1 VITIPQH
8 KISKEIKS
16 FAHKNL
22 SEAPN
27 VVFNISVLL
36 LLLITAAEE
45 GRSITSVA
53 GTPNEDTIFY
63 RLTTTISQ
71 LETHF
76 WSQGKEFLHRNR
88 KKLRRMKC
96 YLTVDETYDSY
107 TGYLLKKLYAK
118 CSSKEKEYRRYIHK
132 YKPKNGD
139 TGSYK
144 YLVFALVYGD
154 KHRVLRVKALQRKEK
169 YIDFIVE
176 TAIQIHHKI
185 NFDCVLFD
193 RGFYNAELVEK
204 LQQHK
209 VPFIIRAR
217 ISKTMKKIYGIY
229 GEWKAYEYLFKD
241 KVRTTLVL
249 GKLEEHQWGFLTN
262 HKRRKWVEIREIYR
276 QRWNIENIFKA
287 TDGIQLRVAT
297 ANPITRMFAVCLS
310 FIVYNLWQEQ
320 KGKYT
325 LLGFLKNIMIIV
337 LHQLQKVL
345 SYRDKLKINHPFWNL
360 CWK

>member
-1 VITIPQH
+1 
-8 KISKEIKS
+8 
-16 FAHKNL
+16 
-22 SEAPN
+22 
-27 VVFNISVLL
+27 
-36 LLLITAAEE
+36 
-45 GRSITSVA
+45 
-53 GTPNEDTIFY
+53 
-63 RLTTTISQ
+63 
-71 LETHF
+71 
-76 WSQGKEFLHRNR
+76 
-88 KKLRRMKC
+88 MKC
-96 YLTVDETYDSY
+96 YLTVDETYESY

-118 CSSKEKEYRRYIHK
+118 CSSKEKEYRRYIHR

-154 KHRVLRVKALQRKEK
+154 KHRVLRVKALRRKEK

-176 TAIQIHHKI
+176 TAAKIHRKI

-209 VPFIIRAR
+209 IPFIIRAKL
-217 ISKTMKKIYGIY
+217 SKNMKSFYGIY
-229 GEWKAYEYLFKD
+229 SELKAYEYLFKNQ
-241 KVRTTLVL
+241 VRTTLVL
-249 GKLEEHQWGFLTN
+249 GKFEKRNWGFLTN
-262 HKRRKWVEIREIYR
+262 MKKKRWIGIREIYR
-276 QRWNIENIFKA
+276 KRWDIENIFKA

-325 LLGFLKNIMIIV
+325 LLGFLKKIIDAV
-337 LHQLQKVL
+337 LHQLQKIL
-345 SYRDKLKINHPFWNL
+345 TYRDKLKINHPFWNS

>member
-1 VITIPQH
+1 
-8 KISKEIKS
+8 
-16 FAHKNL
+16 
-22 SEAPN
+22 
-27 VVFNISVLL
+27 
-36 LLLITAAEE
+36 
-45 GRSITSVA
+45 
-53 GTPNEDTIFY
+53 
-63 RLTTTISQ
+63 
-71 LETHF
+71 
-76 WSQGKEFLHRNR
+76 
-88 KKLRRMKC
+88 
-96 YLTVDETYDSY
+96 
-107 TGYLLKKLYAK
+107 
-118 CSSKEKEYRRYIHK
+118 
-132 YKPKNGD
+132 
-139 TGSYK
+139 
-144 YLVFALVYGD
+144 
-154 KHRVLRVKALQRKEK
+154 
-169 YIDFIVE
+169 
-176 TAIQIHHKI
+176 
-185 NFDCVLFD
+185 
-193 RGFYNAELVEK
+193 
-204 LQQHK
+204 
-209 VPFIIRAR
+209 
-217 ISKTMKKIYGIY
+217 MKKIYGIY